1 MVPAG
6 RGQSLPWRNARI
18 RLKIRTVLWFKFL
31 ICKKGDPSG
40 SPFIFDYYG

>member
-18 RLKIRTVLWFKFL
+18 RLKMRTVLWCKFL

-40 SPFIFDYYG
+40 SPFISYYG